1 MGFSIQVYPKPPW
14 RRQSDRGLRARLH
27 ARFRH
32 YGRSGW
38 PKQYTQGSIFLGS
51 EFFWRR
57 CATFVGEPR

>member
-38 PKQYTQGSIFLGS
+38 P
-51 EFFWRR
+51 
-57 CATFVGEPR
+57 